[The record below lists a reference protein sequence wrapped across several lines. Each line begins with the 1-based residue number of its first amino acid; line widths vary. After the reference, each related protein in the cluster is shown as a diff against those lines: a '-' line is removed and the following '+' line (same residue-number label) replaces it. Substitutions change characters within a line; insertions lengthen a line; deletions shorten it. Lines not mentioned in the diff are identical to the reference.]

1 MYVLDS
7 AGTEGRDPISDFKH
21 LQKELELYAPNI
33 TTRPSLIVA
42 NKMDEQGTDASSGLM
57 PIVHIVLTL
66 KLLVVAGAE
75 KNLHKL
81 RKITD
86 LAVLPVSALHKMDID
101 TVARTL
107 RWMLENYAKLTKDR

>member
-1 MYVLDS
+1 MYVLDT

-42 NKMDEQGTDASSGLM
+42 NKMDEQ
-57 PIVHIVLTL
+57 
-66 KLLVVAGAE
+66 GAE